1 MTEKSQNVRRTVLDL
16 LVRFETVGSYSNI
29 SLDTAIKR
37 NDFSPSDR
45 ALLTLLFYGVL
56 EKKITLDFIID
67 SLSSLPPSKIEKETR
82 NILRMGIY
90 QLAFADRIPPHAAV
104 NETVSLAAKRSKG
117 FTNAILRSYVRKK
130 DELSF
135 PDKDTDLI
143 RYLSVRYSVC
153 VPLCEKLCAS
163 YGPSEC
169 ESILEAFS
177 HTPPVTLRT
186 NTLKT
191 DTDTLL
197 SEIKERFP
205 EASRTANAKDGIT
218 VPSCSVSEL
227 DWLGTGKCTVQ
238 DEASQ
243 ISCEVLSAK
252 EGDTVVDVCA
262 CPGSKSFGAVMT
274 MKNNGSV
281 LAFDIHENKLSL
293 VEEGAKRL
301 GITVISTK
309 AHDARVPI
317 PSLFEKADKIICDV
331 PCSGFGVISKKPE
344 LRYKDPKACED
355 LPDIQLAILENVSQ
369 YLKVG
374 GTLVYSTCTILP
386 EENEDNIARFLEKH
400 TELECVPFKV
410 RNIDAPKGYITL
422 LPHKDKT
429 DGFFIA
435 KLTRRCADRQ

>member
-1 MTEKSQNVRRTVLDL
+1 MTEKSKNVRRTVLDL
-16 LVRFETVGSYSNI
+16 LVRYEAAGSYSNI

-37 NDFSPSDR
+37 NSFSPSDR

-67 SLSSLPPSKIEKETR
+67 SLSSLPPSKIERETR

-117 FTNAILRSYVRKK
+117 FVNAILHSYIRKK
-130 DELSF
+130 DGLSF
-135 PDKDTDLI
+135 PDKATDII
-143 RYLSVRYSVC
+143 RYLSVRYSVSA
-153 VPLCEKLCAS
+153 PLCEKLCAS

-169 ESILEAFS
+169 EDILEAFS

-186 NTLKT
+186 NTLRT
-191 DTDTLL
+191 DTETLL
-197 SEIKERFP
+197 SEIREKFP
-205 EASRTANAKDGIT
+205 EAVRTANAKDGIT
-218 VPSCSVSEL
+218 VPSCAVSEL
-227 DWLGTGKCTVQ
+227 DRLATGECIVQ

-243 ISCEVLSAK
+243 ISCEVLAAK
-252 EGDTVVDVCA
+252 EGDTVADVCA
-262 CPGSKSFGAVMT
+262 CPGSKSFGAAMT
-274 MKNNGSV
+274 MKNKGSV

-293 VEEGAKRL
+293 VDEGAKRL
-301 GITVISTK
+301 GITIISTK
-309 AHDARVPI
+309 THDARLPI
-317 PSLFEKADKIICDV
+317 PSLLRKADRVICDV

-344 LRYKDPKACED
+344 LRYKDPKTCED
-355 LPDIQLAILENVSQ
+355 LPDIQLAILENASQ

-400 TELECVPFKV
+400 TDFECVPFRV
-410 RNIDAPKGYITL
+410 RSIDAPKGYITL

-435 KLTRRCADRQ
+435 KLTRKPADSQ